1 VQTLIEEQERP
12 FVPRAIRTRGRRF
25 RATAL
30 AGLILTLVGCGGEP
44 STREVQNARAF
55 EALLTAVSL
64 KNERELEK
72 DAKLIDERH
81 AAGELSDGNY
91 KEIQEIVE
99 KARLKDWGDAEKRA
113 YEFRAQF
120 GDKGSYFE

>member
-1 VQTLIEEQERP
+1 VATIEGRS
-12 FVPRAIRTRGRRF
+12 FVPRVIWNRSRGF
-25 RATAL
+25 RATVL
-30 AGLILTLVGCGGEP
+30 AGLVVTLLGCGGEP
-44 STREVQNARAF
+44 SERGLKNARAF

-64 KNERELEK
+64 KNEKELEK

-81 AAGELSDGNY
+81 TAGELSEGKY

-99 KARLKDWGDAEKRA
+99 KARAKDWGGAEKRA

-120 GDKGSYFE
+120 GDQGSYFN